1 MQKNALV
8 KRGFKNRSK
17 HFDPIPF
24 LVKNLLF
31 MKPSIYTDGPLP
43 DLSGTYTITI
53 TESFLKAVPAKISIE
68 QNEADIKVS
77 LDLKK
82 QNETDSSPKTMNG
95 KITER
100 NRHHVIVE
108 FENGTWERYVFTEG
122 RFSGHAFLLE
132 NS

>member
-1 MQKNALV
+1 
-8 KRGFKNRSK
+8 
-17 HFDPIPF
+17 
-24 LVKNLLF
+24 

-53 TESFLKAVPAKISIE
+53 TETLLQAIPAKISIE
-68 QNEADIKVS
+68 QNDADIKVS
-77 LDLKK
+77 LNLEK
-82 QNETDSSPKTMNG
+82 QNETDSPSKTLNG

-108 FENGTWERYVFTEG
+108 FENGSWERYVFMEG

-132 NS
+132 KR

>member
-1 MQKNALV
+1 
-8 KRGFKNRSK
+8 
-17 HFDPIPF
+17 
-24 LVKNLLF
+24 

-53 TESFLKAVPAKISIE
+53 TETFLKAVPARISIE
-68 QNEADIKVS
+68 QNEADLKVS
-77 LDLKK
+77 LELKK
-82 QNETDSSPKTMNG
+82 PNKEDSSSKTLSG

-108 FENGTWERYVFTEG
+108 FENGAWERYVFTEG
-122 RFSGHAFLLE
+122 RFSGHGFLLE